1 MTRILPFVFFLFAT
15 PALAHP
21 GHIAEVAGHNHWIA
35 GVLIGAAIATAVWG
49 ALKGKKEET
58 TEAETDAEPQEA

>member
-1 MTRILPFVFFLFAT
+1 MTRALTLLLPFFAT

-21 GHIAEVAGHNHWIA
+21 GHIAEAAGHNHWIA

-49 ALKGKKEET
+49 ALKGKKEEA
-58 TEAETDAEPQEA
+58 TEAEADAEPQEA